1 MGRQD
6 APTTIVIVCRVPKG
20 TTAAAAAG
28 LRNSANRVGVPV
40 TWAAESAEFAEI
52 CPAFDGTQDGP
63 ALVLDQPSLE
73 SLASLRQALS
83 AARTTRPDLTAVVAT
98 ANLTM
103 DHRSLLVAEG
113 IGTAC
118 LHRFDEV
125 GRGSRRPAPKGWPC
139 RSLVW
144 GLWEVSI
151 STRPSTGSLLPWTAS
166 PIGPRGS
173 LTVIEIGR
181 AGDART
187 DSLRGRLEQLV
198 ALVDQRRVRG
208 HVQAARLCDLPDL
221 LSGGGQSR
229 AGSVLTA
236 A

>member
-1 MGRQD
+1 
-6 APTTIVIVCRVPKG
+6 
-20 TTAAAAAG
+20 
-28 LRNSANRVGVPV
+28 
-40 TWAAESAEFAEI
+40 
-52 CPAFDGTQDGP
+52 
-63 ALVLDQPSLE
+63 
-73 SLASLRQALS
+73 
-83 AARTTRPDLTAVVAT
+83 
-98 ANLTM
+98 
-103 DHRSLLVAEG
+103 
-113 IGTAC
+113 
-118 LHRFDEV
+118 
-125 GRGSRRPAPKGWPC
+125 
-139 RSLVW
+139 
-144 GLWEVSI
+144 VSI